1 MSDKMQFYK
10 PKQGDTASVVA
21 DGYDRNFEA
30 LDAAKADAEATA
42 AALAGKADKAEGKDL
57 MTDAEREK
65 LAGIEPGAN
74 AYTLPAATASR
85 LGGIKAGDNVTISA
99 DGTLSAS
106 AAPYELPRA
115 SATVLGGVKVGRNL
129 SIDSEGR
136 LNALGGGSA
145 SGGGVLVL
153 PYVAPETD
161 STTGAV
167 TNSAAFVAAWGGI
180 LSEYLAAPDVHTL
193 YLDADVGD
201 GMILR
206 MPCAL
211 LKVEES
217 ENTATYYLSA
227 FEVFNIPATESATV
241 SSKATV
247 FAGLVCNN
255 AGALQEVL
263 MYISEGIVT
272 PGGKPNLLG
281 ADDAVIVH
289 IPDNA
294 TEEQLK
300 EAVQPA
306 VKALQVDPNRRVI
319 IQSGIML
326 FPASTAISDVDFMVA
341 AWSANPLTVSDPA
354 STWVIKSIIYGRLQ
368 NGDIQSV
375 TGGLSGFELSTQ
387 EYVQER
393 ISAIPQPQYRN
404 LCLNSRGDNL
414 NGWDDVGG
422 RTEITLDTEKFG
434 YPVIKTYGTPGM
446 TGWIELGIYTDQNC
460 PALKDEIGLGD
471 GKGIARDIVVSYDYY
486 PTIDC
491 TVGLITNLS
500 PLEISFQYSAKAN
513 RWSRVVHRIPA
524 GSKIHA
530 IQLGLILEVT
540 DLSACS
546 YFKNIQIEYGT
557 QATPYCYDPTLP
569 LSLTEQVVPG
579 EFWSGF
585 DGTLRPVY
593 IRTFRGNISAL
604 VADKQ
609 LIRNVSEARYVGGG
623 LGSDELFVP
632 PYPQHISSASQWG
645 YLVLGNALM
654 IDLLDDNWH
663 SSMQYN
669 LTFKYTKA

>member
-1 MSDKMQFYK
+1 MKTQFYK

-30 LDAAKADAEATA
+30 LDASKADAEATA

-85 LGGIKAGDNVTISA
+85 LGGIKAGDNVSISA

-115 SATVLGGVKVGRNL
+115 SAAVLGGIKVGRNL
-129 SIDSEGR
+129 SVDSEGR

-161 STTGAV
+161 SATGAV
-167 TNSAAFVAAWGGI
+167 TNSAAFVEAWGGI
-180 LSEYLAAPDVHTL
+180 LSEYLAAPDQYAL
-193 YLDADVGD
+193 YMETDGAEGMMLRVPCNMLNMGGDADTVQWLVSGFTVVNVPAD
-201 GMILR
+201 
-206 MPCAL
+206 A
-211 LKVEES
+211 ES
-217 ENTATYYLSA
+217 S
-227 FEVFNIPATESATV
+227 V
-241 SSKATV
+241 SCKATV
-247 FAGLVCNN
+247 VAVVICNAAGEMQSIEMYSSTGFV
-255 AGALQEVL
+255 GADGQ
-263 MYISEGIVT
+263 
-272 PGGKPNLLG
+272 PNQLG

-306 VKALQVDPNRRVI
+306 VKALQINPNRRVI

-341 AWSANPLTVSDPA
+341 AWSANPLAVSDPA
-354 STWVIKSIIYGRLQ
+354 STWVIKSIIYGTLQ
-368 NGDIQSV
+368 NGVIQSV
-375 TGGLSGFELSTQ
+375 TGGLSGFELSTP

-414 NGWDDVGG
+414 NGWEDVGG

-434 YPVIKTYGTPGM
+434 YPVIKSYGTPGM
-446 TGWIELGIYTDQNC
+446 TSWIELGIYTDQNC

-500 PLEISFQYSAKAN
+500 PLKISFQYSVKAN

-530 IQLGLILEVT
+530 IQLGLMLEVT

-557 QATPYCYDPTLP
+557 EATPYCYDPTLP
-569 LSLTEQVVPG
+569 QSLTEQVVPG
-579 EFWSGF
+579 EFW
-585 DGTLRPVY
+585 DGKQVY
-593 IRTFRGNISAL
+593 IRSFKGTT
-604 VADKQ
+604 
-609 LIRNVSEARYVGGG
+609 
-623 LGSDELFVP
+623 
-632 PYPQHISSASQWG
+632 
-645 YLVLGNALM
+645 GNAGFTLSTGILEASLVNGYIM
-654 IDLLDDNWH
+654 SSTNDRIPCSYIGNADAGRIYAFNWNYYTNAGQLYIMLGGENIFNQPY
-663 SSMQYN
+663 SF
-669 LTFKYTKA
+669 TFKYTKS